1 MSVTIR
7 QVRTGLNGD
16 EAVAYA
22 VLHADVDVISAYPIT
37 PQTIIVERLSEFVH
51 NGELDAE
58 FIPVESEHSALSA
71 ALGASLAGARVFT
84 ATASQGLALMYEVLY
99 ITSSLRAPVVM
110 AIGNRAFSA
119 PINIHCSHDDAYA
132 ARDAGWIQ
140 FFAETVQEA
149 YDLTIIAYRVSE
161 DERVLLPSIV
171 NLDGFIL
178 THSVEPLHIFRDSKD
193 VSEFLPQRR
202 PVNPID
208 PDNPITYGPLA
219 LQNYYMEIKRQQAEA
234 IYSSKK
240 VINEVFEE
248 YGEFS
253 GRDYSP
259 VKSLYTEDADTV
271 FILLG
276 STAGTMRYMVKK
288 WRREGRKV
296 GVVSLTLY
304 RPFPEEELIESVGD
318 AENIIVMDRSFS
330 YGSPGGQLYMDV
342 AATFM
347 KRGLNPH
354 LVNVIYGLG
363 GRDFTPEDA
372 EKALEMASKTDVDIV
387 WIGVRGDNYG

>member
-1 MSVTIR
+1 MSITVR
-7 QVRTGLNGD
+7 QIRTGLNGD

-22 VLHADVDVISAYPIT
+22 VKHANVDVISAYPIT
-37 PQTIIVERLSEFVH
+37 PQTIIVERLSEFVY

-84 ATASQGLALMYEVLY
+84 ATASQGLALMYEILY

-110 AIGNRAFSA
+110 ALGNRAFSA

-149 YDLTIIAYRVSE
+149 YDLTLIAYRVSE
-161 DERVLLPSIV
+161 DRDVLLPSII

-178 THSVEPLHIFRDSKD
+178 THSVEPLNIFADSEE
-193 VSEFLPQRR
+193 VSRFLPERK

-219 LQNYYMEIKRQQAEA
+219 LPDYYMEIKRQQAEA
-234 IYSSKK
+234 IYSSKPI
-240 VINEVFEE
+240 INRVFEE
-248 YGEFS
+248 YKEFS
-253 GRDYSP
+253 GRRYSP
-259 VKSLYTEDADTV
+259 LKTLYIDDAETIFV
-271 FILLG
+271 LLG
-276 STAGTMRYMVKK
+276 STAGTIRHMVRK
-288 WRREGRKV
+288 WRRENKRV

-304 RPFPEEELIESVGD
+304 RPFPEEELIEAIKD
-318 AENIIVMDRSFS
+318 AKNIVVMDRSFS
-330 YGSPGGQLYMDV
+330 YGSPGGQLFMDV
-342 AATFM
+342 SSTLL
-347 KRGLNPH
+347 KYGLSPRI
-354 LVNVIYGLG
+354 LNVIYGLG
-363 GRDFTPEDA
+363 GRDFTPDLA
-372 EKALEMASKTDVDIV
+372 EKALHLVVETDEKIV
-387 WIGVRGDNYG
+387 WLGVRG